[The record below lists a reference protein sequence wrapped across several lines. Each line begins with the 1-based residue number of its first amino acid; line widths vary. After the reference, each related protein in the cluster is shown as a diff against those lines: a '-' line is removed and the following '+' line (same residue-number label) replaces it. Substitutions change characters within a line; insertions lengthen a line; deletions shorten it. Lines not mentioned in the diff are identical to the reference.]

1 MIPWLDSDDPFPAV
15 HTALRDPNGLLC
27 AGADLSPGRLLRAY
41 SHGIFPWFNEGEP
54 ILWWS
59 PHPRMVLFPRELRIS
74 KSLSKTLRR
83 GVFEVR
89 LDTAFGRVME
99 ECAGPRRTQQGT
111 WISPA
116 MRQAYGRLFDL
127 GHAHSVEAWRE
138 GSLVGGLYGVAL
150 GRVFFGESMFSRETD
165 ASKVALAHLVRYIEA
180 AGFAMIDCQMA
191 TKHLASLGARE
202 IPRTEFSRHLRD
214 WTATAAL
221 PVRWPAHAAKGLF
234 TEEDLP

>member
-1 MIPWLDSDDPFPAV
+1 MIPWLDADDPFPAV
-15 HTALRDPNGLLC
+15 HTALREPNGLLC

-41 SHGIFPWFNEGEP
+41 ANGIFPWFNEGEP

-127 GHAHSVEAWRE
+127 GHAHSVETWRE
-138 GSLVGGLYGVAL
+138 GNLVGGLYGVAL

-165 ASKVALAHLVRYIEA
+165 ASKVALAHLVRHIEA

-214 WTATAAL
+214 WTATSAL
-221 PVRWPAHAAKGLF
+221 PVRWPAHAAKWA
-234 TEEDLP
+234 

>member
-1 MIPWLDSDDPFPAV
+1 MIPWLDTDDPFPAV
-15 HTALRDPNGLLC
+15 HTALREPNGLLC

-74 KSLSKTLRR
+74 KSLAKTLRR

-116 MRQAYGRLFDL
+116 MRHAYGRLFEL
-127 GHAHSVEAWRE
+127 GHGHSVEAWRD

-150 GRVFFGESMFSRETD
+150 GRVFFGES
-165 ASKVALAHLVRYIEA
+165 
-180 AGFAMIDCQMA
+180 IDR
-191 TKHLASLGARE
+191 KS
-202 IPRTEFSRHLRD
+202 
-214 WTATAAL
+214 
-221 PVRWPAHAAKGLF
+221 VV
-234 TEEDLP
+234 

>member
-1 MIPWLDSDDPFPAV
+1 MIPWLDADDPFPAV
-15 HTALRDPNGLLC
+15 HTALREPNGLLC

-59 PHPRMVLFPRELRIS
+59 PHPRMVLFPQELRIS
-74 KSLSKTLRR
+74 KSLAKTLRR

-127 GHAHSVEAWRE
+127 GHAHSVEAWRD

-165 ASKVALAHLVRYIEA
+165 ASKVALAHLVRHIQA

-202 IPRTEFSRHLRD
+202 IPRTDFSRHLRD
-214 WTATAAL
+214 WTSTATL
-221 PVRWPAHAAKGLF
+221 PVKWPAHAAKGLF
-234 TEEDLP
+234 TEGGEP